1 MVSKIEHLDID
12 PQVPYDEEALLS
24 GDPVKL
30 AEEQLRLVKFLQEI
44 LEKISI
50 ATNHV
55 IDLGGGDAI
64 YSKLKQADG
73 TYPLGTW
80 RLIQIGNNWE
90 RQVQLVIGE
99 WTFAGDFERP
109 T

>member
-1 MVSKIEHLDID
+1 MTSKIEHLDID

-44 LEKISI
+44 LEKITI
-50 ATNHV
+50 ATNYV

-64 YSKLKQADG
+64 YSKLKQVDG

-80 RLIQIGNNWE
+80 RLIQVGNNWE

-99 WTFAGDFERP
+99 WTFAGDFELP
-109 T
+109 V